1 MAERDKIIKSG
12 QFTIPRLLSLAA
24 IGGLIVAMVALGG
37 IALTIGYWLL
47 TLSICVL
54 LYLIAIDYG
63 IHMDKIDVAGHPA
76 EVAAG
81 AANAPAVATESA
93 RVVSAEVRVK
103 RKGNRPAKRR
113 R

>member
-1 MAERDKIIKSG
+1 MAERDKLIKSG
-12 QFTIPRLLSLAA
+12 QFTLPRLLALAA
-24 IGGLIVAMVALGG
+24 IGGLIVAMVAVGG
-37 IALTIGYWLL
+37 VALVVGYWAL

-63 IHMDKIDVAGHPA
+63 VDMDKIDLTGSVQPTT
-76 EVAAG
+76 VAAG
-81 AANAPAVATESA
+81 APSVAVETA
-93 RVVSAEVRVK
+93 RTPTGEVRVK

>member
-24 IGGLIVAMVALGG
+24 IGGLIVAMVAVGG
-37 IALTIGYWLL
+37 IALTIGYWVL
-47 TLSICVL
+47 TLGICVL

-63 IHMDKIDVAGHPA
+63 IKMDKVDLTSHP
-76 EVAAG
+76 VQAAVT
-81 AANAPAVATESA
+81 ASAAVASETA
-93 RVVSAEVRVK
+93 RPVTADARPK
-103 RKGNRPAKRR
+103 RKSNRPAKRR

>member
-1 MAERDKIIKSG
+1 MPERDKIIKSG

-24 IGGLIVAMVALGG
+24 IGGLIVAMVAVGG
-37 IALTIGYWLL
+37 IALTIGYWVL

-63 IHMDKIDVAGHPA
+63 IHMDKVDLAGHPA
-76 EVAAG
+76 QVAGSAD
-81 AANAPAVATESA
+81 NAPVVATQSA
-93 RVVSAEVRVK
+93 RAATAEVRVK

>member
-24 IGGLIVAMVALGG
+24 IGGLIVAMVAIGG
-37 IALTIGYWLL
+37 AALVIGYWAL
-47 TLSICVL
+47 TLGICLL

-63 IHMDKIDVAGHPA
+63 VDMDKID
-76 EVAAG
+76 AAG
-81 AANAPAVATESA
+81 PVQVTAAAAGVPAVAAEAA
-93 RVVSAEVRVK
+93 RASTSEARVK

>member
-12 QFTIPRLLSLAA
+12 QFTIPRLLSLAV
-24 IGGLIVAMVALGG
+24 IGGLIVAMVAIGG
-37 IALTIGYWLL
+37 AALVIGYWVL
-47 TLSICVL
+47 TLGICLL

-63 IHMDKIDVAGHPA
+63 VKMDKIDAAGPVQVSA
-76 EVAAG
+76 AATGAPPVAAE
-81 AANAPAVATESA
+81 AARASA
-93 RVVSAEVRVK
+93 GEVRVK

>member
-24 IGGLIVAMVALGG
+24 IGGLIVAMVAIGG
-37 IALTIGYWLL
+37 RALEIGYWAL
-47 TLSICVL
+47 TLGICVL
-54 LYLIAIDYG
+54 LYLIATDYG
-63 IHMDKIDVAGHPA
+63 VKMDKID
-76 EVAAG
+76 AAG
-81 AANAPAVATESA
+81 PAQIANAVDGAPAVAGETVRASTG
-93 RVVSAEVRVK
+93 EVRVK

>member
-1 MAERDKIIKSG
+1 MAEKDKIIKSG

-24 IGGLIVAMVALGG
+24 IGGMIVAMVAIGG
-37 IALTIGYWLL
+37 AALVIGYWVL
-47 TLSICVL
+47 TLGICAL

-63 IHMDKIDVAGHPA
+63 ISMDKIDAAGSA
-76 EVAAG
+76 QVTAAAAG
-81 AANAPAVATESA
+81 APAVTQEAA
-93 RVVSAEVRVK
+93 RPASSEARIK

>member
-1 MAERDKIIKSG
+1 MAERDKLIKSG

-24 IGGLIVAMVALGG
+24 IGGLIVAMVAIGG
-37 IALTIGYWLL
+37 VALVVGYWIL
-47 TLSICVL
+47 TLGICLL

-63 IHMDKIDVAGHPA
+63 VKMDKVDATAPVQ
-76 EVAAG
+76 VAATSAG
-81 AANAPAVATESA
+81 SPAVAPEGA
-93 RVVSAEVRVK
+93 RPSTGETRVK

>member
-24 IGGLIVAMVALGG
+24 IGGLIVAMVAIGG
-37 IALTIGYWLL
+37 AALSIGYWVL
-47 TLSICVL
+47 TLGICGL

-63 IHMDKIDVAGHPA
+63 VNMDKVGAAGPVQVTTA
-76 EVAAG
+76 GAGAPSVAAE
-81 AANAPAVATESA
+81 AARISTS
-93 RVVSAEVRVK
+93 EVRVK
-103 RKGNRPAKRR
+103 RKGNRAGKRR